1 MRILLVEEEVQT
13 AQYLRKGLVENG
25 FAVDVVR
32 LDAGGFSAPH
42 RTEYDLLV
50 CDVPPGAGRLSE
62 IRWDGQQAPVL
73 FLADRRTVQDRNTVP
88 PRAVGHAAESYLL
101 KPFAFSDFLARV
113 HGLLRWGA
121 ERAQMTLRVAGL
133 ELDLVRHRAS
143 RDGKRLD
150 LTPKEFLL
158 LSLLM
163 RKTGEVL
170 SRAYIADQVWEI
182 NFESNTNFVDVH
194 IRRLRSKVDDP
205 FPEKLIQT
213 VRGMGYVLEVR

>member
-1 MRILLVEEEVQT
+1 MRILLVEDEVRT
-13 AQYLRKGLVENG
+13 ARYLRKGLVENG

-32 LDAGGFSAPH
+32 LDPGGFSLPR
-42 RTEYDLLV
+42 RTGYDLLV
-50 CDVPPGAGRLSE
+50 CDVPPCVARLSE
-62 IRWDGQQAPVL
+62 IRANGEDAPVL
-73 FLADRRTVQDRNTVP
+73 FLAERNSVSP
-88 PRAVGHAAESYLL
+88 AAGPATENYLL

-113 HGLLRWGA
+113 RALLRWGA
-121 ERAQMTLRVAGL
+121 DRAQMTLRIGGL
-133 ELDLVRHRAS
+133 ELDLVRHRTA

-170 SRAYIADQVWEI
+170 SRAFIADQVWEI
-182 NFESNTNFVDVH
+182 NFESNTNYVDVH

-205 FPEKLIQT
+205 FPEKLIHT
-213 VRGMGYVLEVR
+213 VRGMGYVLEER

>member
-25 FAVDVVR
+25 FAVDVERPSAERV
-32 LDAGGFSAPH
+32 SAPN
-42 RTEYDLLV
+42 RTAYDLLV
-50 CDVPPGAGRLSE
+50 CDVRPGWPGLSE
-62 IRWDGQQAPVL
+62 LRRDGQPAPVL
-73 FLADRRTVQDRNTVP
+73 FLADRNAMPLRT
-88 PRAVGHAAESYLL
+88 AMESPENFLA

-113 HGLLRWGA
+113 RGMLRWGPDS
-121 ERAQMTLRVAGL
+121 QMILRIADL
-133 ELDLVRHRAS
+133 ELDIVRRRAV
-143 RDGKRLD
+143 RAGQRLD

-163 RKTGEVL
+163 RKNGEVL
-170 SRAYIADQVWEI
+170 SRTFIADQVWEI

-205 FPEKLIQT
+205 FEKKLIHT
-213 VRGMGYVLEVR
+213 VRGAGYVLESR

>member
-1 MRILLVEEEVQT
+1 MKILLVEQGAHT
-13 AQYLRKGLVENG
+13 NQYLRKGLVESG
-25 FAVDVVR
+25 FAVDVTR
-32 LDAGGFSAPH
+32 LDSGGFRIPQP
-42 RTEYDLLV
+42 TGYDLLV
-50 CDVPPGAGRLSE
+50 CDVPSGAGRLWE
-62 IRWDGQQAPVL
+62 LRRDGRHAPVL
-73 FLADRRTVQDRNTVP
+73 FLADRDSLPAPMT
-88 PRAVGHAAESYLL
+88 GHAAENYLL

-113 HGLLRWGA
+113 RGLLRWGTDLN
-121 ERAQMTLRVAGL
+121 QMTLYAAGL
-133 ELDLVRHRAS
+133 ELDLARHRAV

-170 SRAYIADQVWEI
+170 SRALIADQVWEI

-205 FPEKLIQT
+205 FPRKLIHT
-213 VRGMGYVLEVR
+213 VRGLGYVLEAR